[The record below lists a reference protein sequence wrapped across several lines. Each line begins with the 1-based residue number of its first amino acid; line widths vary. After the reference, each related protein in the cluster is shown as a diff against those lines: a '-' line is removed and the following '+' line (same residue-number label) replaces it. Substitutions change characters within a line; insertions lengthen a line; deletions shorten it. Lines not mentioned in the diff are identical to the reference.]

1 MLNLPDSSSE
11 ALLRAIDQTNEES
24 DEDAETRDAALKVLA
39 GFKNK
44 NSITAIAQMALYD
57 LSSKLR
63 ASAVSV
69 LAEMD
74 TESVFETV
82 VTACADPTREVRAA
96 AARGLFKLNFDR
108 AQAWTRIVE
117 SNDLG
122 RMRQA
127 ARAAIE
133 GDLVERSFDRL
144 IHKDKKIAFE
154 AFVLTWLLVK
164 TDETGPIYKALADH
178 KEEKVK
184 LALLHVLQTVENE
197 HTFQSLSELLIRHAL
212 TPDVTAKVN
221 EVRSCSQLIS
231 V

>member
-1 MLNLPDSSSE
+1 MAPAATSIPSASISSTPSGP
-11 ALLRAIDQTNEES
+11 LTV
-24 DEDAETRDAALKVLA
+24 TPDAALPE
-39 GFKNK
+39 
-44 NSITAIAQMALYD
+44 NSMRSTLV
-57 LSSKLR
+57 
-63 ASAVSV
+63 SAN
-69 LAEMD
+69 
-74 TESVFETV
+74 TV
-82 VTACADPTREVRAA
+82 R
-96 AARGLFKLNFDR
+96 FDR
-108 AQAWTRIVE
+108 ARAACRVTAQVVVGGKLLVFSSPGFSDLPPVQQPEAWSTPSPPVLSTPSKDQNYGAPEITP
-117 SNDLG
+117 SPPG

-178 KEEKVK
+178 TEEKVK

-221 EVRSCSQLIS
+221 EVRSCSQLMS